1 MKIHKNDTVQV
12 LRGKDAGVVGKVV
25 AVDHET
31 NKVIVEGV
39 NRVYKHVRPS
49 QRNPQGGRLHK
60 EMPIDAS
67 KIAVVCPKT
76 NKPSRVGFRI
86 LADGSKERFVKKSG
100 VSLGIVSP
108 PKATRVKKA

>member
-1 MKIHKNDTVQV
+1 MKIHKNDNVKV
-12 LRGKDAGVVGKVV
+12 LRGKDAGATGKVI

-67 KIAVVCPKT
+67 KLAVICPKT
-76 NKPSRVGFRI
+76 NQPSRVGFRI
-86 LADGSKERFVKKSG
+86 LEDGSKERYAKKSG
-100 VSLGIVSP
+100 ASLGLVSP
-108 PKATRVKKA
+108 SKTRKAKKA

>member
-1 MKIHKNDTVQV
+1 MKIHKNDTVKV

-31 NKVIVEGV
+31 NKVVVEGV

-67 KIAVVCPKT
+67 KLAVVCPKT
-76 NKPSRVGFRI
+76 SQPTRVGYRM
-86 LADGSKERFVKKSG
+86 LEDGSKERFAKKSG

-108 PKATRVKKA
+108 PKARRKKGV